1 MRVCGQHA
9 NLLWEVFELGHL
21 LGHMGEDQSLLRH
34 GLGIAGC
41 VKLFVQDF
49 NSRDKFSG
57 FLIEL
62 VEAGDLP
69 SQPPVIKVTN
79 VALQVHEVT
88 TGPNEEG
95 TEPGREWFDGV
106 FLAMPGCVSLRI

>member
-1 MRVCGQHA
+1 MLIAILATRVCGQHA
-9 NLLWEVFELGHL
+9 NLLREVYESGRL
-21 LGHMGEDQSLLRH
+21 LGHVGEDQLFLRH

-49 NSRDKFSG
+49 NSRGKFSG

-69 SQPPVIKVTN
+69 
-79 VALQVHEVT
+79 
-88 TGPNEEG
+88 
-95 TEPGREWFDGV
+95 
-106 FLAMPGCVSLRI
+106 